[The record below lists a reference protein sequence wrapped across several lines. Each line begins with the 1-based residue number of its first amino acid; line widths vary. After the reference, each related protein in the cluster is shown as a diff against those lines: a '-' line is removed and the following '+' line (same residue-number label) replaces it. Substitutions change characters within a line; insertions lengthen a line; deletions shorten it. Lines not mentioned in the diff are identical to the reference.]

1 MKKFSTSLNGYNK
14 QEVNQFVSNV
24 AKEYESMLNK
34 LKEQDEELEKL
45 KTSITRYQDLEST
58 LNKTILIAE
67 DTSNQIKRMARDESK
82 GIIEEAKRNAS
93 RIINEALLKNEEIEK
108 NAMELQ
114 RRVVMFKRKFKQAIE
129 TELEVIDEI
138 ADDY

>member
-1 MKKFSTSLNGYNK
+1 MRKFSTAFNGYSK
-14 QEVNQFVSNV
+14 QEVNEFVANV

-34 LKEQDEELEKL
+34 LKEQDEEIEKL
-45 KTSITRYQDLEST
+45 KNNLTRYQDLETT

-67 DTSNQIKRMARDESK
+67 DTSNQIKRMARDESR

-93 RIINEALLKNEEIEK
+93 RIINDALLKNEEIER
-108 NAMELQ
+108 NAEELR
-114 RRVVMFKRKFKQAIE
+114 RRVVVFKRKFKQAIE
-129 TELEVIDEI
+129 TEMEVIDEI

>member
-1 MKKFSTSLNGYNK
+1 MKKFSTAFNGYNK
-14 QEVNQFVSNV
+14 QEVNQFVATV

-45 KTSITRYQDLEST
+45 KSSLTRYQDLEAT

-93 RIINEALLKNEEIEK
+93 RIINDALLKNEEIEK
-108 NAMELQ
+108 NAEELR
-114 RRVVMFKRKFKQAIE
+114 RRVVAFKRKFKQAIE
-129 TELEVIDEI
+129 TEVEVIDEI

>member
-1 MKKFSTSLNGYNK
+1 MKKFSTSFNGYNK
-14 QEVNQFVSNV
+14 QEVNQFVASV

-45 KTSITRYQDLEST
+45 KTSITRYQDLETT

-67 DTSNQIKRMARDESK
+67 DTSNQIKRMARDESR

-93 RIINEALLKNEEIEK
+93 RIINDALLKNEEIEK

-114 RRVVMFKRKFKQAIE
+114 RRVVMFKRKYKQAIE
-129 TELEVIDEI
+129 TELEVIEEI
-138 ADDY
+138 ADEY

>member
-24 AKEYESMLNK
+24 AKEYENMLNK
-34 LKEQDEELEKL
+34 LKEQDQELEKL
-45 KTSITRYQDLEST
+45 KTSITRYQDLEMT

-93 RIINEALLKNEEIEK
+93 RIINDALLKNEEIEK
-108 NAMELQ
+108 NALELQ

>member
-1 MKKFSTSLNGYNK
+1 MKKFSTTFNGYSK
-14 QEVNQFVSNV
+14 QEVNEFVANV

-34 LKEQDEELEKL
+34 LKEQDEEIEKL
-45 KTSITRYQDLEST
+45 KNNLTRYQDLEAT

-93 RIINEALLKNEEIEK
+93 RIINDALLKNEEIEK
-108 NAMELQ
+108 NAEELR

-129 TELEVIDEI
+129 TEIEVIDEI

>member
-1 MKKFSTSLNGYNK
+1 MKKFSTSFNGYNK
-14 QEVNQFVSNV
+14 QEVNQFVASV

-45 KTSITRYQDLEST
+45 KTSITRYQDLETT

-67 DTSNQIKRMARDESK
+67 DTSNQIKRMARDESR

-93 RIINEALLKNEEIEK
+93 RIINDALLKNEEIEK

-114 RRVVMFKRKFKQAIE
+114 HRVVMFKRKYKQAIE
-129 TELEVIDEI
+129 TELEVIEEI
-138 ADDY
+138 ADEY